1 MSRFNTNRT
10 LTEVISFVV
19 ILSASI
25 TMSLF
30 QPRTV
35 HVCHNFTHKLST
47 LYSARDMV
55 KLYPSCKF
63 LMREMLS

>member
-1 MSRFNTNRT
+1 MSRFITEIDRT
-10 LTEVISFVV
+10 LTEVMSFVL

-35 HVCHNFTHKLST
+35 HVCHNFTHK
-47 LYSARDMV
+47 YSLFSWRYGQVIA
-55 KLYPSCKF
+55 F
-63 LMREMLS
+63 L